1 MVIEKEAAA
10 KSGNNK
16 NLTYFICLKCENKG
30 ARTEEEASL
39 DDVSPFVFC
48 VTQVHVH
55 VLYNSSSRI
64 RARRRKEWQWQRTQ

>member
-39 DDVSPFVFC
+39 
-48 VTQVHVH
+48 
-55 VLYNSSSRI
+55 
-64 RARRRKEWQWQRTQ
+64 